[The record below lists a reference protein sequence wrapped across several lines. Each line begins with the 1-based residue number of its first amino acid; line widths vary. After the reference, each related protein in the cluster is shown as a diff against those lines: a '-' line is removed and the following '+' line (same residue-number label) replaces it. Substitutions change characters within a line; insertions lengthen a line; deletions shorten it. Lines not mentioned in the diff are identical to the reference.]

1 MVLDILAVS
10 DFSLQF
16 SLLNC
21 VLFPFHCE
29 SPLPQIW
36 CFLLTQDYFIPFS
49 LSLFSKMFFWLY
61 VLSFPFEFCLFILF
75 FFSIRHKDL
84 LLQKKSLLSGIS
96 VLSSHS
102 FSPSGE
108 EKKVLNIG
116 FLIRNQGLL
125 PAGSLVKISLILST
139 PFPREQ
145 QWMEVSPAHPTLFKL
160 SFALSVKS
168 WHPGDSRTCTEFNPG
183 EPRINITWLFL
194 PISCSLSIPDVEWG
208 LCYSLSWPLL
218 RWPS

>member
-1 MVLDILAVS
+1 MSFFLSIANHHYPKSGVFYWPRTTLFLFHLAYFPKCFS
-10 DFSLQF
+10 DFTSCPF
-16 SLLNC
+16 LLNF
-21 VLFPFHCE
+21 VF
-29 SPLPQIW
+29 
-36 CFLLTQDYFIPFS
+36 
-49 LSLFSKMFFWLY
+49 
-61 VLSFPFEFCLFILF
+61 LF
-75 FFSIRHKDL
+75 FFFFPLGIKIFFYK
-84 LLQKKSLLSGIS
+84 KKSLLSGIS